1 MKFKSILLS
10 SLLAL
15 GCTAASAQEA
25 KTVNVFNPHGY
36 LQVQIGGQETLGE
49 IGFGDLLSP
58 NVQIGYGYNFNKVVG
73 ARISVN
79 AWQSKAGQEFLGQTY
94 KWKWN
99 YAAPMVDATF
109 NLSNLFCGFNPNRV
123 VNVSVFAGIGANIA
137 WGNKEAATAQSN
149 MNAAYNNLL
158 NQEYNK
164 YVNENV
170 YDNPLFPKDLLEA
183 LKKDPKFNANLPY
196 GPNLVAD
203 AYKNAKSDPA
213 LSYLW
218 DDTKVR
224 LTGRVGANVDF
235 RVSERVSL
243 GLEVSANTL
252 NDRYNSKK
260 AGNSDWYF
268 NALVGAKFTLGK
280 SYTTKTVPAPKPVE
294 KIIERIIEKPV
305 VAPAP
310 KTEAKQE
317 AVEENFRRD
326 IFFPIGNSNIA
337 KSQTTKIAEIV
348 DFMKENPDAKITLT
362 GYADKGTGSESFNDK
377 IAARRAQTV
386 YNTLAA
392 KGVAKN
398 RMIKKSEGSRVQPF
412 EENDMNRVTI
422 CIAK

>member
-58 NVQIGYGYNFNKVVG
+58 NVQVGYGYNFNKVVG
-73 ARISVN
+73 ARVSLN

-99 YAAPMVDATF
+99 YVAPMVDATF
-109 NLSNLFCGFNPNRV
+109 NLSNLFCGFNPNRL
-123 VNVSVFAGIGANIA
+123 VNVGVFAGIGANIA
-137 WGNKEAATAQSN
+137 WGNDEAATAQSN
-149 MNAAYNNLL
+149 MKTAYTNLI
-158 NQEYNK
+158 NSAYGTTTIPEANK
-164 YVNENV
+164 V
-170 YDNPLFPKDLLEA
+170 
-183 LKKDPKFNANLPY
+183 
-196 GPNLVAD
+196 
-203 AYKNAKSDPA
+203 AKSDPA

-218 DDTKVR
+218 DGSKVR

-280 SYTTKTVPAPKPVE
+280 TYTTKTVPAPKPVE
-294 KIIERIIEKPV
+294 KIIERIIEKPAP
-305 VAPAP
+305 APAP
-310 KTEAKQE
+310 KTETKQE
-317 AVEENFRRD
+317 AVDENFRRD

-348 DFMKENPDAKITLT
+348 TFMKENPDAKITLT
-362 GYADKGTGSESFNDK
+362 GYADKGTGSAAFNDK

-392 KGVAKN
+392 KGVAKS
-398 RMIKKSEGSRVQPF
+398 RMIKQSKGCRVQPF

>member
-58 NVQIGYGYNFNKVVG
+58 NVQVGYGYNFNKVVG
-73 ARISVN
+73 ARVSLN

-99 YAAPMVDATF
+99 YVAPMVDATF
-109 NLSNLFCGFNPNRV
+109 NLSNLFCGFNPNRL
-123 VNVSVFAGIGANIA
+123 VNVGVFAGIGANIA
-137 WGNKEAATAQSN
+137 WGNEAATAQSN
-149 MNAAYNNLL
+149 MKTAYTNLI
-158 NQEYNK
+158 NSAYGTTTPEANK
-164 YVNENV
+164 V
-170 YDNPLFPKDLLEA
+170 
-183 LKKDPKFNANLPY
+183 
-196 GPNLVAD
+196 
-203 AYKNAKSDPA
+203 AKSDPA

-218 DDTKVR
+218 DGSKVR

-294 KIIERIIEKPV
+294 KIIERIIEKPAP
-305 VAPAP
+305 APAP
-310 KTEAKQE
+310 KTETKQE
-317 AVEENFRRD
+317 AVDENFRRD

-348 DFMKENPDAKITLT
+348 TFMKENPDAKITLT
-362 GYADKGTGSESFNDK
+362 GYADKGTGSAAFNDK

-398 RMIKKSEGSRVQPF
+398 RMIKKSMGSRVQPF

>member
-58 NVQIGYGYNFNKVVG
+58 NVQVGYGYNFNKVVG
-73 ARISVN
+73 ARVSLN

-99 YAAPMVDATF
+99 YVAPMVDATF
-109 NLSNLFCGFNPNRV
+109 NLSNLFCGFNPNRL
-123 VNVSVFAGIGANIA
+123 VNVGVFAGIGANIA
-137 WGNKEAATAQSN
+137 WGNDEAATAQSN
-149 MNAAYNNLL
+149 MNAAYTNLI
-158 NQEYNK
+158 NSAYGTGTIPAANK
-164 YVNENV
+164 V
-170 YDNPLFPKDLLEA
+170 
-183 LKKDPKFNANLPY
+183 
-196 GPNLVAD
+196 
-203 AYKNAKSDPA
+203 AKSDPA

-218 DDTKVR
+218 DGSKVR

-294 KIIERIIEKPV
+294 KIIERIIEKPAP
-305 VAPAP
+305 APAP
-310 KTEAKQE
+310 KTETKQE
-317 AVEENFRRD
+317 AVDENFRRD

-348 DFMKENPDAKITLT
+348 TFMKENPDAKITLT
-362 GYADKGTGSESFNDK
+362 GYADKGTGSAAFNDK

-392 KGVAKN
+392 KGVAKS
-398 RMIKKSEGSRVQPF
+398 RMIKKSMGSRVQPF

>member
-58 NVQIGYGYNFNKVVG
+58 NVQVGYGYNFNKVVG
-73 ARISVN
+73 ARVSLN

-99 YAAPMVDATF
+99 YVAPMVDATF
-109 NLSNLFCGFNPNRV
+109 NLSNLFCGFNPNRL
-123 VNVSVFAGIGANIA
+123 VNVGVFAGIGANIA
-137 WGNKEAATAQSN
+137 WGNDEATTAQSN
-149 MNAAYNNLL
+149 MKTAYTNLI
-158 NQEYNK
+158 NSAYGTTTPEANK
-164 YVNENV
+164 V
-170 YDNPLFPKDLLEA
+170 
-183 LKKDPKFNANLPY
+183 
-196 GPNLVAD
+196 
-203 AYKNAKSDPA
+203 AKSDPA

-218 DDTKVR
+218 DGSKVR

-260 AGNSDWYF
+260 AGNADWYF

-280 SYTTKTVPAPKPVE
+280 TYTTKTIPAPKPVE
-294 KIIERIIEKPV
+294 KIIERIIEKPAP
-305 VAPAP
+305 APAP
-310 KTEAKQE
+310 KTETKQE

-348 DFMKENPDAKITLT
+348 TFMKENPDAKITLT
-362 GYADKGTGSESFNDK
+362 GYADKGTGSAAFNDK

>member
-1 MKFKSILLS
+1 M
-10 SLLAL
+10 AL

-58 NVQIGYGYNFNKVVG
+58 NVQVGYGYNFNKVVG
-73 ARISVN
+73 ARVSLN

-99 YAAPMVDATF
+99 YVAPMVDATF
-109 NLSNLFCGFNPNRV
+109 NLSNLFCGFNPNRL
-123 VNVSVFAGIGANIA
+123 VNVGVFAGIGANIA
-137 WGNKEAATAQSN
+137 WGNDEAATAQSN
-149 MNAAYNNLL
+149 MNAAYTNLI
-158 NQEYNK
+158 NSAYGTTTIPEANK
-164 YVNENV
+164 V
-170 YDNPLFPKDLLEA
+170 
-183 LKKDPKFNANLPY
+183 
-196 GPNLVAD
+196 
-203 AYKNAKSDPA
+203 AKSDPA

-218 DDTKVR
+218 DGSKVR

-294 KIIERIIEKPV
+294 KIIERIIEKPAP
-305 VAPAP
+305 APAP
-310 KTEAKQE
+310 KTETKQE
-317 AVEENFRRD
+317 AVDENFRRD

-348 DFMKENPDAKITLT
+348 TFMKENPDAKITLT
-362 GYADKGTGSESFNDK
+362 GYADKGTGSAAFNDK

-392 KGVAKN
+392 KGVAKS
-398 RMIKKSEGSRVQPF
+398 RMIKKSMGSRVQPF

>member
-58 NVQIGYGYNFNKVVG
+58 NVQVGYGYNFNKVVG
-73 ARISVN
+73 ARVSLN

-99 YAAPMVDATF
+99 YVAPMVDATF
-109 NLSNLFCGFNPNRV
+109 NLSNLFCGFNPNRL
-123 VNVSVFAGIGANIA
+123 VNVGVFAGIGANIA
-137 WGNKEAATAQSN
+137 WGNDEAATAQSN
-149 MNAAYNNLL
+149 MNAAYTNLI
-158 NQEYNK
+158 NSAYGTTTIPEANK
-164 YVNENV
+164 V
-170 YDNPLFPKDLLEA
+170 
-183 LKKDPKFNANLPY
+183 
-196 GPNLVAD
+196 
-203 AYKNAKSDPA
+203 AKSDPA

-218 DDTKVR
+218 DGSKVR
-224 LTGRVGANVDF
+224 LAGRVGANVDF

-268 NALVGAKFTLGK
+268 NALVGAKIALGK
-280 SYTTKTVPAPKPVE
+280 THTTKTIPAPKPVE
-294 KIIERIIEKPV
+294 KIIERVIEKQIVP
-305 VAPAP
+305 APAP
-310 KTEAKQE
+310 
-317 AVEENFRRD
+317 VETKKEVAAEEFRRD
-326 IFFPIGNSNIA
+326 IFFTIGNSVIA
-337 KSQTTKIAEIV
+337 KSQATKITEIV
-348 DFMKENPDAKITLT
+348 NYMKENPDAKITLT
-362 GYADKGTGSESFNDK
+362 GYADKGTGSDAINDK
-377 IAARRAQTV
+377 VAARRAQTV
-386 YNTLAA
+386 YNALAA
-392 KGVAKN
+392 KGVAKS
-398 RMIKKSEGSRVQPF
+398 RMIKKSAGSRVQPF
-412 EENDMNRVTI
+412 SENGMNRVTI

>member
-58 NVQIGYGYNFNKVVG
+58 NVQVGYGYNFNKVVG
-73 ARISVN
+73 ARVSLN
-79 AWQSKAGQEFLGQTY
+79 AWQSKAGQDFLGQTY

-99 YAAPMVDATF
+99 YVAPMVDATF
-109 NLSNLFCGFNPNRV
+109 NLSNLFCGFNPNRL
-123 VNVSVFAGIGANIA
+123 VNVGVFAGIGANIA
-137 WGNKEAATAQSN
+137 WGNDEAATAQSN
-149 MNAAYNNLL
+149 MSAAYTNLI
-158 NQEYNK
+158 NSAYGTTTIPEANK
-164 YVNENV
+164 V
-170 YDNPLFPKDLLEA
+170 
-183 LKKDPKFNANLPY
+183 
-196 GPNLVAD
+196 
-203 AYKNAKSDPA
+203 AKSDPA

-218 DDTKVR
+218 DGSKVR

-280 SYTTKTVPAPKPVE
+280 SYTTKTIPAPKPVE
-294 KIIERIIEKPV
+294 KIIERIIEKPAP
-305 VAPAP
+305 APAP
-310 KTEAKQE
+310 KTETKQE
-317 AVEENFRRD
+317 AVDENFRRD

-348 DFMKENPDAKITLT
+348 TFMKENPDAKITLT
-362 GYADKGTGSESFNDK
+362 GYADKGTGSAAFNDK

-392 KGVAKN
+392 KGVAKS
-398 RMIKKSEGSRVQPF
+398 RMIKKSMGSRVQPF